1 MGAFKTVRLTCHG
14 WRAAVSRMYETRRE
28 RAAHAAQAKATGVA
42 AAETAELTI
51 DRPYSAIEAQLLE
64 ELPDEA
70 ARRGLARLVIAVCQ
84 MRGPK
89 VGEAVRRAHSKMTD
103 RTLAEAAGR
112 EYPVV
117 ARMCAECKR
126 GDDKAVKAER
136 LVAVSIVFGW
146 LEEIIF

>member
-1 MGAFKTVRLTCHG
+1 MGAFKVVRLTCHG
-14 WRAAVSRMYETRRE
+14 WRAAVSELYETRKE
-28 RAAHAAQAKATGVA
+28 RTAHAAKAKATGVA
-42 AAETAELTI
+42 AAETAELPM
-51 DRPYSAIEAQLLE
+51 DRPRSAIEAELLE

-70 ARRGLARLVIAVCQ
+70 TRKGLARLVIAVCQ

-117 ARMCAECKR
+117 ARMCAEQR
-126 GDDKAVKAER
+126 GGDDDAVKAER
-136 LVAVSIVFGW
+136 RVARSIVFGW
-146 LEEIIF
+146 LEEIVF